1 MAQYFNKMVFK
12 RSQLDDLKVSFLLR
26 EISRGNLNEVI
37 SLVEIVSFRFLW
49 KIPLSRKWTLTQED
63 LEVELFKLNNLNKR

>member
-12 RSQLDDLKVSFLLR
+12 RSQLDDLKVNFLLR

>member
-37 SLVEIVSFRFLW
+37 SLVEIVSFRFLR
-49 KIPLSRKWTLTQED
+49 KISLSRKWTLTQED

>member
-49 KIPLSRKWTLTQED
+49 KISLSRKWTLTQED
-63 LEVELFKLNNLNKR
+63 LEFELFKLNNLNKR

>member
-49 KIPLSRKWTLTQED
+49 KISLSRKWTLTQED

>member
-12 RSQLDDLKVSFLLR
+12 RSQLDDLEVNFLLR
-26 EISRGNLNEVI
+26 EISCGNLNEVI

-49 KIPLSRKWTLTQED
+49 KISISRKWTLTQED

>member
-12 RSQLDDLKVSFLLR
+12 RSQLDDLKVNFLLR

-49 KIPLSRKWTLTQED
+49 KISLSRKWTLTQED

>member
-12 RSQLDDLKVSFLLR
+12 RSQLDDLKVNFLLR
-26 EISRGNLNEVI
+26 EISCGNLNEVI
-37 SLVEIVSFRFLW
+37 SLVEIVSFRFLR
-49 KIPLSRKWTLTQED
+49 KISLSRKWTLTQED

>member
-12 RSQLDDLKVSFLLR
+12 RSQLDDLKVNFLLR
-26 EISRGNLNEVI
+26 EISREI

-49 KIPLSRKWTLTQED
+49 KISLSRKWTLTQED

>member
-12 RSQLDDLKVSFLLR
+12 RSQLDDLKVNFLLR
-26 EISRGNLNEVI
+26 EISCGNLNEVI

-49 KIPLSRKWTLTQED
+49 KISISRKWTLTQED

>member
-12 RSQLDDLKVSFLLR
+12 RSQLDDLKVNFLLR

-37 SLVEIVSFRFLW
+37 SLVEIVSFRFLR
-49 KIPLSRKWTLTQED
+49 KISLSRKWTLTQED